1 MKFTV
6 LTIFPEMFELFLQ
19 HGIIGRAVTKQQ
31 IDVAVFN
38 IRDFATDKHQVTDD
52 RPYGGG
58 SGMVMKPEP
67 LAGAIR
73 AAKKASP
80 ASKTV
85 LLTPQGRTFDQTAAR
100 SYAACDGLILICG
113 RYEGVDE
120 RIDHQFVDDEI
131 SIGDYVLMGGELPAM
146 VMMESVAR
154 LIPGVLGGEDSA
166 EKDTFSENLVEHAHY
181 TRPYLFEGEAVP
193 DVLLSGNHKE
203 IDEWRL
209 EMSLIRT
216 LLKRPDLLKD
226 KQLRIREI
234 DILKK
239 WCTDI
244 ENIIKAQSSRD
255 TGALSGR
262 Q

>member
-19 HGIIGRAVTKQQ
+19 YGIIGRAVTKQQ

-73 AAKKASP
+73 AAKKACP
-80 ASKTV
+80 TSKTV
-85 LLTPQGRTFDQTAAR
+85 LLTPQGRTFDQTTAR
-100 SYAACDGLILICG
+100 SYAACDGLIFICG

-120 RIDHQFVDDEI
+120 RIDYQFVDDEI
-131 SIGDYVLMGGELPAM
+131 SIGDYVLMGGELAAM
-146 VMMESVAR
+146 VLIESVAR

-166 EKDTFSENLVEHAHY
+166 EKDTFSGNFLEHAHY

-193 DVLLSGNHKE
+193 GVLLSGNHKE

-216 LLKRPDLLKD
+216 FLKRPDLLKD
-226 KQLRIREI
+226 KHLSLREI

-239 WCTDI
+239 WCIDI
-244 ENIIKAQSSRD
+244 ENIIKAQSSRN
-255 TGALSGR
+255 TGALSGC
-262 Q
+262 